1 MKTNTCISMKPT
13 AVVLAVLLASGGLA
27 HTVAAAVST
36 TGESSIVDQ
45 YPGWGDPTMAGIA
58 VNSGRA
64 LINHLMSAR
73 ALLDES
79 ETEQARSAL
88 LASREFADAIER
100 MMPYLTVVE
109 EMLDASDRIVQ
120 ENITALS
127 DDLLPIYAGIDEMT
141 VYAPEV
147 ARKTRGMLKEAEKH
161 AQRGDRQFA
170 AKAIRE
176 AADEISRRTVY
187 LPVDYVDRQ
196 IRVAQ
201 NALKQEKPDVSA
213 AKAAVEKSLDSLKVV
228 VDTVIQTATP

>member
-27 HTVAAAVST
+27 HTAAAAVST

-187 LPVDYVDRQ
+187 LPVEYVDRQ

>member
-27 HTVAAAVST
+27 HTAAAAVST
-36 TGESSIVDQ
+36 TAESSIVDQ

>member
-27 HTVAAAVST
+27 HTAAAAVST